1 MHQATKATARLLLL
15 LLALSLASS
24 RAQSQQ
30 KPETFASFWKEF
42 TRALAKNDKEAV
54 ITLTKLPFYFDNKDQ
69 DRAGFLK
76 IYPQVFTRS
85 IRRCMATAKP
95 HRDPRDKNSYDVY
108 CGELIFSFGK
118 VGGKFKFLKYGPND

>member
-24 RAQSQQ
+24 RSQSQQ

-42 TRALAKNDKEAV
+42 TGALAKNDKEAV

-69 DRAGFLK
+69 DRA
-76 IYPQVFTRS
+76 
-85 IRRCMATAKP
+85 
-95 HRDPRDKNSYDVY
+95 
-108 CGELIFSFGK
+108 
-118 VGGKFKFLKYGPND
+118 